1 MTKDALL
8 GALAAHYGENY
19 SAEETDAGTLPLS
32 ALYVMHIADDRYALF
47 RQFVTG
53 KAESNDFVYA
63 FTPDVLTPKL
73 AKSCVDFALGDG
85 SARIDPTGDHMFSL
99 ITVLFFSGSID
110 AAAAAAIKKAKMHRN
125 YKPPQTGWAELRT
138 AAFDSNGA
146 LIAAN
151 SMGRDVAVMLKKA
164 IAAK

>member
-1 MTKDALL
+1 MTRGELL

-19 SAEETDAGTLPLS
+19 SAEEIDAGALPLS
-32 ALYVMHIADDRYALF
+32 AFYVMHSVDDRYTLF

-53 KAESNDFVYA
+53 KAESNDFVYV
-63 FTPDVLTPKL
+63 FTPDVLTPEL
-73 AKSCVDFALGDG
+73 AKSCARFALGDG

-99 ITVLFFSGSID
+99 ITVLFFSGSIGAS
-110 AAAAAAIKKAKMHRN
+110 AASAIKKAKMHRD

-138 AAFDSNGA
+138 AAFDASGA